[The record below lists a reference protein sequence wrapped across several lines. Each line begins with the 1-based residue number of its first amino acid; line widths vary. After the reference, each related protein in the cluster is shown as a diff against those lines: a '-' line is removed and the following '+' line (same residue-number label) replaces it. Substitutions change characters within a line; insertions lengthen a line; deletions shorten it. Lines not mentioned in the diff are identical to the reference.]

1 MHKPLL
7 LAASAKLNAIHN
19 ALKGFLAIT
28 AGHVIVV
35 FGEEESFFDLMEQRL
50 YIPAFIGSVLIAFS
64 MIECVFRV
72 TVWLEQKYKWET
84 HSLIRSAWQFLLGVL
99 GITLLSVVEAV
110 IYFKLRGTHVLDT
123 RYFALD
129 FLPIAL
135 FVITLNACY
144 SFLCHLGLGAAS
156 PKELPEEGLTAET
169 VLENEVPLKQEL
181 AETSLVLNET
191 VDAIF
196 TAKFIRDL
204 RYVYIANNVRIAVD
218 YKKRETVIDLSMEA
232 IASKLP
238 AEDFIMNNQSFIISR
253 EIIANVEPDTSRRFK
268 LHLKPPFD
276 ELTNEHAY
284 KVSQRFS
291 PDFKKWW

>member
-1 MHKPLL
+1 MHKPILLTASTKLNVIHNVLKAL
-7 LAASAKLNAIHN
+7 LAM
-19 ALKGFLAIT
+19 T
-28 AGHVIVV
+28 AAHVIVV

-50 YIPAFIGSVLIAFS
+50 YIPAFIGSALIAFS

-72 TVWLEQKYKWET
+72 TAFLERKYEWET
-84 HSLIRSAWQFLLGVL
+84 HSLIRSAWQLLLGVL

-144 SFLCHLGLGAAS
+144 SFLCHLGWGAAS
-156 PKELPEEGLTAET
+156 PKELPDEGLTVER
-169 VLENEVPLKQEL
+169 VENEAPSKQEL

-191 VDAIF
+191 VDTIF
-196 TAKFIRDL
+196 TDKFIKDL

-218 YKKRETVIDLSMEA
+218 YTKRETVIDLSMEA
-232 IASKLP
+232 IASRLP
-238 AEDFIMNNQSFIISR
+238 TRDFIMNNQSFIISR

-284 KVSQRFS
+284 TVSQRFS